1 MADII
6 TLAVARE
13 HLRVGPEVSDARML
27 EMIKAA
33 IGIVAGFMQRP
44 ITGEGGWTDNA
55 VPAVVIEAI
64 KVAIVELYDNP
75 GAPLVNEDVLRDLV
89 GYYCRV
95 SFA

>member
-13 HLRVGPEVSDARML
+13 HLRVGSEVSDERMREL
-27 EMIKAA
+27 IAGA
-33 IGIVAGFMQRP
+33 TGIVAGFMQRP
-44 ITGEGGWTDNA
+44 IVGEGGWADDA
-55 VPAVVIEAI
+55 VPAVVVEAI

-75 GAPLVNEDVLRDLV
+75 GAPLVDEDALRDLV